1 MNLNGNNGV
10 VLPGTFKSMLNP
22 QINGDFM
29 ITLLNVSSIHD
40 LLDEKTDNS
49 NGSGSA
55 DSVDL
60 TSSSVGRG
68 VEDKQVQQSAANAP
82 LTPPNHALNT
92 APIPSQVTYSS
103 VISRDQKE
111 RQNSN
116 NNNNNSKG
124 GKSVSTLQS
133 NASAAAG
140 GVGDKESPQV
150 NVADATVNASNSLH
164 TALRDTIKVA
174 RSSSDASNQSNT
186 SASDISNSQDL
197 ALQDRSQQQQSQTLA
212 DGSRRVYKEIKS
224 RIVITFKGIQE
235 VRKTI
240 NATGKILAVEKS
252 DIKQYEMIFV
262 QDDYAPGESF
272 FSVTFSKTL
281 VHNDDAFNVAASAVN
296 QIAPGAFAPAGQN
309 TEKGLMLSGHYAMLR
324 NYDIGTVR
332 VHLPPSMMLNHLSSP
347 AMDSKSAAAQS
358 GGYDGSAVR
367 NSSGAGGRKKA
378 YSLSTYQIPTP
389 PMSQQQYV
397 SGAMYTHHQY
407 PQQQQQQQMMQQQMY
422 QHQYPVHHERVHRQT
437 ISGGYDPSYRYLMQ
451 SQGGTPHMST
461 PPQPTRYCY
470 GCGDS
475 GHLHKDC
482 PRDQLFCYNC
492 NQNGH
497 SSKNCKKPKPW
508 EMNQMQYHQSAATP
522 QLPPPAM
529 VTQSGMYDSTWNMNG
544 LSDSL
549 TNSAGTPNFSIS
561 GTSQSGVSN
570 GGGYGSS
577 TGAFMKSKWS
587 PALVADSPVM
597 TNSIGASST
606 GGNGNAAPH
615 QQQQSQQQQQQQYQQ
630 QPQQQRQS
638 QMQNLSQSS
647 VKNAPSLLSSSS
659 KSFNGYSSA
668 LFGSAFSSSGYS
680 PLVSNN
686 GNGSINSSNNTNFSI
701 GSGNNFGSGSR
712 GGSQTYSYS
721 SPLQMVSE
729 MDEELRLED
738 LQTQS
743 DPSFMDQRVNQATQ
757 IHHQKQQQQGNKS
770 SE

>member
-1 MNLNGNNGV
+1 MNQNGNNGV
-10 VLPGTFKSMLNP
+10 MLPGTFKSMLNP

-29 ITLLNVSSIHD
+29 ITLLNVSSICD
-40 LLDEKTDNS
+40 LLDEKTDSN

-55 DSVDL
+55 DSADL
-60 TSSSVGRG
+60 TSSVGGG
-68 VEDKQVQQSAANAP
+68 VEDKSVQQSANAP
-82 LTPPNHALNT
+82 LTPPNHALNA
-92 APIPSQVTYSS
+92 APAPSQVTYSS
-103 VISRDQKE
+103 VISRDQKD
-111 RQNSN
+111 RQNYNDN
-116 NNNNNSKG
+116 NKG

-140 GVGDKESPQV
+140 VGDKDSPQV

-174 RSSSDASNQSNT
+174 RSNSDASNQSDT
-186 SASDISNSQDL
+186 SASDISNSQNL
-197 ALQDRSQQQQSQTLA
+197 AQSDPSQQQSQTLA
-212 DGSRRVYKEIKS
+212 DGSRRVYKVIKS

-281 VHNDDAFNVAASAVN
+281 VHNDDAFNVAASAIN

-332 VHLPPSMMLNHLSSP
+332 VHLPPSMMLNHLQSP
-347 AMDSKSAAAQS
+347 AMDSKSATAQS

-367 NSSGAGGRKKA
+367 NSGGAGGRKKA

-407 PQQQQQQQMMQQQMY
+407 PQQQQMMQQQMY

-549 TNSAGTPNFSIS
+549 TNSAGTPNFNLSAA
-561 GTSQSGVSN
+561 SQSGVSN

-577 TGAFMKSKWS
+577 AGAFMKSKWS
-587 PALVADSPVM
+587 PALVADSPVI
-597 TNSIGASST
+597 TNSMGASST
-606 GGNGNAAPH
+606 GGNANAAPH
-615 QQQQSQQQQQQQYQQ
+615 QQQQSQQQQQQHQQ

-668 LFGSAFSSSGYS
+668 LFGSAFSSNGYS

-686 GNGSINSSNNTNFSI
+686 GSGSINSSNNSNFSI

-738 LQTQS
+738 LQTKS
-743 DPSFMDQRVNQATQ
+743 DPSFMDQRVNQANQ
-757 IHHQKQQQQGNKS
+757 ILHHQKQQQQGNKS